1 MKLTKSTCFLLLLS
15 LIFSAVFVPCAFNA
29 SAQSPLQS
37 YIDEQI
43 EEHDFHGVVYATR
56 NGEVVCEAA
65 RGMANTAEGK
75 EMTTDTMFPIGSLSK
90 QFCATAV
97 LLLQEQGKLSVD
109 DKLSEY
115 FPEYTVAKDVTVKNL
130 LTNRSGII
138 NHLIGLYEYEY
149 TLSADATQEEN
160 EQTILEWFYTKELAF
175 KPDARYEYSN
185 GNFFLLSLIVEQASG
200 QNYSDFVKENILI
213 PLEMNNSG
221 FYEELYNHPD
231 LAEHKSEPTDI
242 PFDYELK
249 GLAQGA
255 GDLVSNAKDMY
266 KWMTSLREHTIL
278 SEESYKEMTTDYSP
292 TVGYGYGIGVLPN
305 GSLSHTGAAISYVCT
320 ATTYPEKGINIFAI
334 TNDLE
339 NEEDALFTIAYGLE
353 DKLIMTYGDVTGDN
367 TVNVKDATLIQKF
380 AAKFFKLNDT
390 ETLCA
395 DVNTDEKVNIKD
407 ATAIQKYVAKIETN
421 LPIGN
426 YIY

>member
-1 MKLTKSTCFLLLLS
+1 MKLTKPICFLLSLS
-15 LIFSAVFVPCAFNA
+15 LLFGTMFVPCALNA
-29 SAQSPLQS
+29 SAQSPLQG
-37 YIDEQI
+37 YIDEKI

-56 NGEVVCEAA
+56 NGKVVCESAS
-65 RGMANTAEGK
+65 GMANTAEGK
-75 EMTTDTMFPIGSLSK
+75 KMSADTMFPIGSLSK

-115 FPEYTVAKDVTVKNL
+115 FPEYTIAKDVTVKNL
-130 LTNRSGII
+130 LTHRSGII

-160 EQTILEWFYTKELAF
+160 EKTILEWFYTKELAF
-175 KPDARYEYSN
+175 KPNARYEYSN
-185 GNFFLLSLIVEQASG
+185 GNFFLLSLIVEQVSG
-200 QNYSDFVKENILI
+200 QNYSDFVKENILV

-221 FYEELYNHPD
+221 FYEELYSHPD

-255 GDLVSNAKDMY
+255 GDLVSNAKDMD
-266 KWMTSLREHTIL
+266 KWMTSLRECTIL

-292 TVGYGYGIGVLPN
+292 TVGYGYGIGVLSN
-305 GSLSHTGAAISYVCT
+305 GSLSHNGAATSYVCT
-320 ATTYPEKGINIFAI
+320 ATTYPEKCINIFAI
-334 TNDLE
+334 TNDWE
-339 NEEDALFTIAYGLE
+339 NEEENMYTIAFELE
-353 DKLIMTYGDVTGDN
+353 DMLTITYGDVTGD
-367 TVNVKDATLIQKF
+367 TAVNVKDATLIQKF

-407 ATAIQKYVAKIETN
+407 ATAIQKYVAKIETD
-421 LPIGN
+421 LPIGE